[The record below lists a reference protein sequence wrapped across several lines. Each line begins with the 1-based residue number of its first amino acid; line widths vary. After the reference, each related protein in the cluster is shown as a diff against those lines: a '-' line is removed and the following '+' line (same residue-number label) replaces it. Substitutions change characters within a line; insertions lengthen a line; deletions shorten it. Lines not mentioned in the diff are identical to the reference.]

1 MRQSFDQNTPISD
14 QISRKSGM
22 KQKGHKH
29 NKSPG
34 NKAINKKKAS
44 ASRVMQ
50 ADLREFRKRKQ
61 KISDYWAGKIDN
73 YPQLNK

>member
-1 MRQSFDQNTPISD
+1 MRQSFDQKIPISE
-14 QISRKSGM
+14 QIMRKSCM

-34 NKAINKKKAS
+34 SKAISKKKAS

-50 ADLREFRKRKQ
+50 ADLREFRKRKR
-61 KISDYWAGKIDN
+61 KISDYWSGKIDN
-73 YPQLNK
+73 YPV